1 MIEAIKTSIQKLND
15 ADFQALRSWV
25 FTDEVKRRE
34 ALPAREDAQVELIK
48 ELAEQGEITR
58 PEVATEEAA
67 INGDGVVHEWR
78 DPQDRKHK
86 AYMRGDAVLDD
97 GRIYI
102 NRADGLNYARP
113 SAPDSGWEVYNP
125 PKEDAPQPEPEAEAP
140 TDDQAEDP
148 APEEAPGAPAWKEPQ
163 SKTDLYNKG
172 AEVTHQGAQWRS
184 TADSNRAEPG
194 TDDSWEKIE
203 G

>member
-1 MIEAIKTSIQKLND
+1 MIDQIKTNIQKLND
-15 ADFQALRSWV
+15 PDFQALRSWV

-34 ALPAREDAQVELIK
+34 ALPAVEEAEVELIK
-48 ELAEQGEITR
+48 DLAAQGEITR

-113 SAPDSGWEVYNP
+113 SAPDSGWELHNP

-140 TDDQAEDP
+140 TDDQAEDQGT
-148 APEEAPGAPAWKEPQ
+148 EEAPGAPAWREPQ
-163 SKTDLYNKG
+163 SKTDVYAKG
-172 AEVTHQGAQWRS
+172 AEVSHNGERWRS
-184 TADSNRAEPG
+184 TIDGNRAEPG
-194 TDDSWEKIE
+194 TDASWEELE

>member
-1 MIEAIKTSIQKLND
+1 MIDQIKTNIQKLND
-15 ADFQALRSWV
+15 PDFQALRSWI

-34 ALPAREDAQVELIK
+34 ALPAVQEAEVELIK
-48 ELAEQGEITR
+48 DLAAQGEITR

-125 PKEDAPQPEPEAEAP
+125 PKEDAPQPEPEAP
-140 TDDQAEDP
+140 TDGEAEDQ
-148 APEEAPGAPAWKEPQ
+148 APEETPGAPTWHEPQ

-184 TADSNRAEPG
+184 TADGNRTEPG

-203 G
+203 E